1 MFGLGK
7 AASTTHPRALRQE
20 TGEGL
25 GADRIKAMPSVVPG
39 MLAGTKVATAK
50 GWCPV
55 ESLTEGDLV
64 LTFDRGLQPL
74 RRLTKVRT
82 SAIQN
87 VPQAEWPLFVPKDAL
102 GNAHPLMLQP
112 TQPVMIE
119 SDAAEV
125 LYGDPFALIDAF
137 TLEGYRG
144 IARLEPQGPIESIG
158 LCFDQ
163 DEVVFVNDGALVF
176 CGSVREMSVEDLL
189 TGDATPGTYTKLDAD
204 EALYLVECLETA
216 DAIEDGV
223 LHDPHGG
230 QTYSALFA

>member
-7 AASTTHPRALRQE
+7 AASATKTRTLRQE

-25 GADRIKAMPSVVPG
+25 GADRIKAMPTVVPG

-55 ESLTEGDLV
+55 ETLTEGDLV

-74 RRLTKVRT
+74 RRVTKTRSST
-82 SAIQN
+82 GQN
-87 VPQAEWPLFVPKDAL
+87 VPQSEWPLFVPKDAL
-102 GNAHPLMLQP
+102 GNSQPLMLQP

-137 TLEGYRG
+137 VLDGYRG
-144 IARLEPQGPIESIG
+144 IARLQPEGPVETIG

-176 CGSVREMSVEDLL
+176 CGSVREIAVEDLL
-189 TGDATPGTYTKLDAD
+189 SGGLLPGTYRKLDAD
-204 EALYLVECLETA
+204 EALYLVECLETV

-223 LHDPHGG
+223 LRDPHGG
-230 QTYSALFA
+230 QTFSALFA